1 MNTGGILIPFEA
13 ISSFSAAFQS
23 ELTDFVQA
31 QLGAVVDEDDAAGP
45 AEMDEDG
52 EPADL
57 SAAQAKKFLDRVS
70 DKVRATV
77 RVIAEAEPSGFEMK
91 AVRKALGL
99 GPEDDLRGVWGGMT
113 KRTRT
118 VLGDEEAYLIWWNET
133 DEDWIGRVSPMTHRS
148 FRKVL
153 GL

>member
-1 MNTGGILIPFEA
+1 MIPFRA
-13 ISSFSAAFQS
+13 VSRFSASFQA
-23 ELTDFVQA
+23 ELQAYVQA
-31 QLGAVVDEDDAAGP
+31 QLSADVDDDEAGP
-45 AEMDEDG
+45 AAMDDDA

-57 SAAQAKKFLDRVS
+57 STAQAKKFLDRVS
-70 DKVRATV
+70 DKVRTTIRA
-77 RVIAEAEPSGFEMK
+77 IAEADAAGFEMK
-91 AVRKALGL
+91 AVRKALSL
-99 GPEDDLRGVWGGMT
+99 GPNDDLRGVWGGMT

-118 VLGDEEAYLIWWNET
+118 VLGDDEAYLIWWNET